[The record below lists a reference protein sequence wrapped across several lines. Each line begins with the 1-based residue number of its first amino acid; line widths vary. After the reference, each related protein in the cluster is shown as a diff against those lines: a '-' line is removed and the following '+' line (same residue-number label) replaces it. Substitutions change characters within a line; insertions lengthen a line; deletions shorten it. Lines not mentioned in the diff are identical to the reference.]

1 MAELVRDQAVVAP
14 EVVSKQDADRLAA
27 RIAAAAPKAAALPTH
42 ARAAILQN
50 IADGLEKD
58 AEAFARLICEEVAK
72 PMKDARKEVARAVF
86 SFRWGAEEV
95 KRFGGELLPL
105 DLDPASEGRLA
116 LTRRFSRGP
125 ALLITPFN
133 FPLNLVAHKV
143 APAIAVGAPFVLKPA
158 PHAPRTALKLAQ
170 LILDAGWPKEAIA
183 VVNCP
188 VEAAEALVRDDRFG
202 VLSFTGSA
210 KVGWHLKS
218 IAGKKH
224 VLLELGGNAGV
235 FVGADADLPWAA
247 ARCAW
252 GAYYYSGQVCISVQ
266 RIIVEAPVYHEFRD
280 LLMANIAELKVGDP
294 AKDDTDIG
302 PLIDEKAA
310 MRVESW
316 IEQALAGGGKLLAG
330 GPRQGRTLPATLV
343 ENAPADCPLS
353 CEEAFGPVATL
364 EKVDSREAAYEKLA
378 SGSYGLQAG
387 LFTNDL
393 KGVMSAWGRIPVG
406 GLIVNDIPAYRSD
419 AMPYGGVKDS
429 GTGREGVRYAMEEFT
444 ELRTLVLKP

>member
-1 MAELVRDQAVVAP
+1 MAELVRDNVNTAA
-14 EVVSKQDADRLAA
+14 EAADLAGRLAA
-27 RIAAAAPKAAALPTH
+27 AFERTQGLHTHLRAKVLAGVAA
-42 ARAAILQN
+42 
-50 IADGLEKD
+50 GLERD
-58 AEAFARLICEEVAK
+58 AEPFARLICEEVKK

-86 SFRWGAEEV
+86 TFRWASEEV

-105 DLDPASEGRLA
+105 DLDPPGEGRLA
-116 LTRRFSRGP
+116 LTRRFARGP

-143 APAIAVGAPFVLKPA
+143 APAIAVGVPFALKPA
-158 PHAPRTALKLAQ
+158 PQAPRTALALAKL
-170 LILDAGWPKEAIA
+170 IKESGWPSESMA

-188 VEAAEALVRDDRFG
+188 LEAAEALVRDDRFG

-210 KVGWHLKS
+210 KVGWRLKS

-224 VLLELGGNAGV
+224 VVLELGGNAGA
-235 FVGADADLPWAA
+235 FVAADADVPWAA

-266 RIIVEAPVYHEFRD
+266 RILVEAPVYEEFKS
-280 LLMANIAELKVGDP
+280 LLLSNIAELKVGDP
-294 AKDDTDIG
+294 AKDDTDVG
-302 PLIDEKAA
+302 PLIDARSAE
-310 MRVESW
+310 RVQSW
-316 IEQALAGGGKLLAG
+316 IDEAVSAGGKVLAG
-330 GPRQGRTLPATLV
+330 GPRRGETLPPTLIEGV
-343 ENAPADCPLS
+343 PASCKLS

-364 EKVDSREAAYEKLA
+364 ERVESREAAFDALSA
-378 SGSYGLQAG
+378 GSYGLQAG

-393 KGVMSAWGRIPVG
+393 KGVMAAWGRIPVG

-419 AMPYGGVKDS
+419 AMPYGGIRDS